1 MRREGR
7 RATLLGAAVLG
18 VLVLGSV
25 GAGFVL
31 PDATRTDLA
40 SRLAGPSAA
49 HWLGQDGLGRDV
61 LARIALGARVS
72 FAVAGAV
79 VAISVAVGVA
89 VGSTA
94 GLAGG
99 WTDLAIARAIDVV
112 LAFPGLLLAIALAAV
127 RGPSVG
133 NVVLALSVLG
143 WTTYARLARSE
154 AARIGHAP
162 FVEAARA
169 LGTGP
174 FRLAVR
180 HVLPLAAPALLV
192 QSTFGVSSAIVAEA
206 SLSFLGLG
214 VPPPIPSWGGMLD
227 EGRQFLLVAPHLVL
241 APGVALAVTV
251 LALQLVGDGLRDWL
265 DVRGAR
271 TGIRGARRVE
281 QAADPSSP

>member
-1 MRREGR
+1 MLGVAALGALLLVCLG
-7 RATLLGAAVLG
+7 ATLVA
-18 VLVLGSV
+18 
-25 GAGFVL
+25 

-72 FAVAGAV
+72 FAVAVAV
-79 VAISVAVGVA
+79 VAVSLAVGVA

-99 WTDLAIARAIDVV
+99 WTDLVIARAIDVV

-133 NVVLALSVLG
+133 NVILALSVLG
-143 WTTYARLARSE
+143 WTTYARLTRSE
-154 AARIGHAP
+154 VARIRHAP
-162 FVEAARA
+162 FVEAAHA

-174 FRLAVR
+174 LRLMLR

-192 QSTFGVSSAIVAEA
+192 QTTFAVSSAIVAEA

-214 VPPPIPSWGGMLD
+214 VPPPVPSWGGMLD

-241 APGVALAVTV
+241 APGIALAATV

-265 DVRGAR
+265 DVRDGRQRSITA
-271 TGIRGARRVE
+271 GG
-281 QAADPSSP
+281 